1 MDRTSYQPLDLPNSV
16 LHLVDSRKT
25 KTSQLWIAG
34 CSIAHGIGLDLL
46 GQRYGQLVSDH
57 FNTPA
62 SFLTQGGTSI
72 EWSADQILRSDIQSG
87 DTVIWGITGVNRF
100 VHWNDNGVMFSVT
113 PGLFDPDNPHFIVG
127 SSHIRNKT
135 DMWKELMHDKSRLY
149 HAIRQISQVI
159 AFCKKINANLILG
172 CHLELSL
179 KEQSDSLEAF
189 LLETEHYIHFPH
201 KSKNWKFL
209 WPTDYLQYL
218 DKGNDNRH
226 PGPLTHKQWADIL
239 IEYIKN
245 KGYINEA

>member
-1 MDRTSYQPLDLPNSV
+1 MHNI

-25 KTSQLWIAG
+25 ETAQLWIAG
-34 CSIAHGIGLDLL
+34 CSIAQGIGLDLPD
-46 GQRYGQLVSDH
+46 QQYGQLVSDY

-62 SFLTQGGTSI
+62 SFLTQGASSI
-72 EWSADQILRSDIQSG
+72 EWATDQILRSDIRSG

-100 VHWNDNGVMFSVT
+100 VHWDDNGVMFSVT
-113 PGLFDPDNPHFIVG
+113 PAIFDPKNPHFTTG
-127 SSHIRNKT
+127 TAHIKSKT
-135 DMWKELMHDKSRLY
+135 DTWLDLMHDKSRLY
-149 HAIRQISQVI
+149 HAVRQISQVI

-179 KEQSDSLEAF
+179 KEQADSLEAF
-189 LLETEHYIHFPH
+189 LLETGHYIHFAH
-201 KSKNWKFL
+201 QSSSWEL
-209 WPTDYLQYL
+209 SWPADYRQYL

-226 PGPLTHKQWADIL
+226 PGPLTHKQWADAL